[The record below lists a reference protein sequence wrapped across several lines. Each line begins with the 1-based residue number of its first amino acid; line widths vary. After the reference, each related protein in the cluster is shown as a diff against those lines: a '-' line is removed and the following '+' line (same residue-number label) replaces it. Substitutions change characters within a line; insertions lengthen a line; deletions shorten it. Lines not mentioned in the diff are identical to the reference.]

1 MSSFETILVERPE
14 PSITRI
20 VMNRPD
26 ARNAQNLQMTYD
38 LNAAFDAAVL
48 IAYLLPMIGIG
59 AWARY
64 RARHRAAYIV
74 AGRRLGPVMY
84 TSTMSAVI
92 LGGAATV
99 GGVGLGYSLGAAGV
113 WMITAIA
120 AGVAMLSLL
129 FAVVIRRSRVYTLP
143 ELVERR
149 YGHLTARMSAWVMV
163 AYTFLITTTSTLAY
177 GSVLSVVFGIGRLQ
191 AIGIGAAVVVI
202 YSLLGGMWSITLTDI
217 VQFTVMTLAFFVL
230 LGPASLQGG
239 SVEALNRLGG
249 EFLDPGSVGFASI
262 FGTFVIYTLGLLL
275 GQDIWQRVATART
288 PGIARWGGFASAI
301 YVTLFGIVTTFIG
314 MTAAVKWPGIEN
326 RDAVFAIAVGELLP
340 QGLAGLA
347 LSGAV
352 AAMMSTTSGGL
363 IATATV
369 LREDILPTLSPRYAV
384 PGGGRA
390 PIDTTMRVLVAVL
403 GVLAAAPALVLN
415 DVVTA
420 LFQPFSFTALGSTG
434 TSAEVPFE
442 STGLTLSQALGRV
455 GGLKED
461 RADIRGA
468 FIFRLEDP
476 NALDPAIAASARR
489 TPDGRIPVIYR
500 IDLGDPATF
509 FAAQSFPMQDKDV
522 LYVSRAPLA
531 DLQRFVSIVAS
542 MAFPFINLTNRL

>member
-1 MSSFETILVERPE
+1 MTPTPE
-14 PSITRI
+14 FT
-20 VMNRPD
+20 
-26 ARNAQNLQMTYD
+26 
-38 LNAAFDAAVL
+38 AFDAAVL
-48 IAYLLPMIGIG
+48 AAYLLLMIGIG

-64 RARHRAAYIV
+64 RSRHRDAYLV
-74 AGRRLGPVMY
+74 AGRRLGPFMY

-92 LGGAATV
+92 IGGAATV

-120 AGVAMLSLL
+120 VGVAVLSLL

-275 GQDIWQRVATART
+275 GQDIWQRVATARA

-314 MTAAVKWPGIEN
+314 MAAAVKWPGIDN

-390 PIDTTMRVLVAVL
+390 PIDATMRVLVAVL
-403 GVLAAAPALVLN
+403 GVLAAAPALVLD

-420 LFQPFSFTALGSTG
+420 LTLTYNVLVCGMLFPVLGGIIWRRPSRVAAISSIFAGIIVLVVTTVIYGDILAYEPLYWSLGASGLVFILVGALGPKSTAG
-434 TSAEVPFE
+434 SLMMTEEEVAALEAAGASGADGADEAAAAE
-442 STGLTLSQALGRV
+442 AAAA
-455 GGLKED
+455 GG
-461 RADIRGA
+461 A
-468 FIFRLEDP
+468 
-476 NALDPAIAASARR
+476 
-489 TPDGRIPVIYR
+489 
-500 IDLGDPATF
+500 
-509 FAAQSFPMQDKDV
+509 
-522 LYVSRAPLA
+522 SRA
-531 DLQRFVSIVAS
+531 
-542 MAFPFINLTNRL
+542 